1 MHPIKTEYH
10 DCNRRACR
18 PGKPDSILM
27 VCVFSFLEV
36 IEVYNP
42 YNPYGYL
49 FPQNGQ
55 QQPFMPGMQQGMQSS
70 MQQPMQ
76 SPIQAQQQANSS
88 PVVMQVPSIKQVEQA
103 PVQPGGKA
111 LVLVANEP
119 VIAMRT
125 ADNMGL
131 TTTDY
136 YHIEK
141 FYPDAA
147 APAPA
152 GDFVPR
158 AEFNQTIQTLLQQIQ
173 QLQKPAIT
181 PEKEA
186 AKK

>member
-1 MHPIKTEYH
+1 
-10 DCNRRACR
+10 
-18 PGKPDSILM
+18 M

-36 IEVYNP
+36 AAVYSP

-55 QQPFMPGMQQGMQSS
+55 QQPFMPGMQQSMQPNMQSA
-70 MQQPMQ
+70 
-76 SPIQAQQQANSS
+76 IQAQQQSNSS

-141 FYPDAA
+141 FDPDAA
-147 APAPA
+147 VPVPA

-158 AEFNQTIQTLLQQIQ
+158 AEFNQTIQTLAQQIQ
-173 QLQKPAIT
+173 QLQSPAVT
-181 PEKEA
+181 AEREA

>member
-1 MHPIKTEYH
+1 MY
-10 DCNRRACR
+10 
-18 PGKPDSILM
+18 S
-27 VCVFSFLEV
+27 
-36 IEVYNP
+36 P

-49 FPQNGQ
+49 FPQNAQ
-55 QQPFMPGMQQGMQSS
+55 QQPFMPGMQQGMQPS

-76 SPIQAQQQANSS
+76 STIQAQQQANSS

-141 FYPDAA
+141 FDPDAA
-147 APAPA
+147 APVPA

-158 AEFNQTIQTLLQQIQ
+158 AEFNHTIQTIAQQIQ
-173 QLQKPAIT
+173 QLQKPA
-181 PEKEA
+181 PVEKEA
-186 AKK
+186 VKK

>member
-1 MHPIKTEYH
+1 
-10 DCNRRACR
+10 
-18 PGKPDSILM
+18 M

-141 FYPDAA
+141 FDPDAA
-147 APAPA
+147 APVPA

-158 AEFNQTIQTLLQQIQ
+158 AEFNQTIQTLAQQIQ
-173 QLQKPAIT
+173 QLQKPAVT
-181 PEKEA
+181 AEKEA

>member
-1 MHPIKTEYH
+1 MQ
-10 DCNRRACR
+10 A
-18 PGKPDSILM
+18 GKSGFHLM

-36 IEVYNP
+36 TAVYSP

-55 QQPFMPGMQQGMQSS
+55 QQPFMPGMQQGMQPS

-141 FYPDAA
+141 FDPDAA
-147 APAPA
+147 APVPA

-158 AEFNQTIQTLLQQIQ
+158 AEFNQAVQTLAHQIQ
-173 QLQKPAIT
+173 QLQKPVA
-181 PEKEA
+181 PAEKEA
-186 AKK
+186 SKK

>member
-1 MHPIKTEYH
+1 MQTGKTGFH
-10 DCNRRACR
+10 
-18 PGKPDSILM
+18 LM

-36 IEVYNP
+36 KAVFNP

-49 FPQNGQ
+49 FPQNAQ
-55 QQPFMPGMQQGMQSS
+55 QQPFMQGMQQGMQPNI
-70 MQQPMQ
+70 QQPM
-76 SPIQAQQQANSS
+76 
-88 PVVMQVPSIKQVEQA
+88 QA

-141 FYPDAA
+141 FDPDAA
-147 APAPA
+147 TPGPA

-158 AEFNQTIQTLLQQIQ
+158 SEFNQTIQTLLQQIQ
-173 QLQKPAIT
+173 QLQKPAVT
-181 PEKEA
+181 AEKEA

>member
-1 MHPIKTEYH
+1 MTLCPLI
-10 DCNRRACR
+10 
-18 PGKPDSILM
+18 
-27 VCVFSFLEV
+27 VLEV
-36 IEVYNP
+36 KAVYNP

-49 FPQNGQ
+49 FPQNAQ
-55 QQPFMPGMQQGMQSS
+55 QQPFMPGMQQSI
-70 MQQPMQ
+70 QQPMQ
-76 SPIQAQQQANSS
+76 SPMQAQQQANSS

-141 FYPDAA
+141 FDPDAA
-147 APAPA
+147 APVPS

-158 AEFNQTIQTLLQQIQ
+158 AEFNQTIQTLAQQIQ
-173 QLQKPAIT
+173 QLQNPA
-181 PEKEA
+181 PAEKEA
-186 AKK
+186 VKK

>member
-1 MHPIKTEYH
+1 MY
-10 DCNRRACR
+10 
-18 PGKPDSILM
+18 S
-27 VCVFSFLEV
+27 
-36 IEVYNP
+36 P

-49 FPQNGQ
+49 FPGQAAQ
-55 QQPFMPGMQQGMQSS
+55 QQPFMPGMQQ
-70 MQQPMQ
+70 PMQ
-76 SPIQAQQQANSS
+76 SPMQSSIQAQQQANSA
-88 PVVMQVPSIKQVEQA
+88 PVVMQVSSIKQVEQA

-141 FYPDAA
+141 FDPDAA
-147 APAPA
+147 PHGPAV
-152 GDFVPR
+152 DFVPR
-158 AEFNQTIQTLLQQIQ
+158 SEFNQTVQTIIQQIQ
-173 QLQKPAIT
+173 QLQKPAASDVM
-181 PEKEA
+181 ED

>member
-1 MHPIKTEYH
+1 MQ
-10 DCNRRACR
+10 A
-18 PGKPDSILM
+18 GKAGFHLM

-36 IEVYNP
+36 TAVYSP

-55 QQPFMPGMQQGMQSS
+55 QQPFMPGMQQGMQPS

-88 PVVMQVPSIKQVEQA
+88 PMVMQVPSIKQVEQA

-141 FYPDAA
+141 FAPDAS
-147 APAPA
+147 APVPA

-158 AEFNQTIQTLLQQIQ
+158 AEFNKTIQTLAQQIQ
-173 QLQKPAIT
+173 QLQKPVVPA
-181 PEKEA
+181 EKEDV
-186 AKK
+186 KK

>member
-1 MHPIKTEYH
+1 MQ
-10 DCNRRACR
+10 A
-18 PGKPDSILM
+18 GKAGFHLM

-36 IEVYNP
+36 TAVYSP

-55 QQPFMPGMQQGMQSS
+55 QQPFMPGMQQGMQPS
-70 MQQPMQ
+70 MQQ
-76 SPIQAQQQANSS
+76 PIQAQQQANSS

-141 FYPDAA
+141 FDPDAA
-147 APAPA
+147 VPSSA

-158 AEFNQTIQTLLQQIQ
+158 AEFNQAVQTLAQQIQ
-173 QLQKPAIT
+173 QLQKPA
-181 PEKEA
+181 EKEA

>member
-1 MHPIKTEYH
+1 MQ
-10 DCNRRACR
+10 A
-18 PGKPDSILM
+18 GKAGFHLM
-27 VCVFSFLEV
+27 VCALSFLEV
-36 IEVYNP
+36 TTVYNP

-49 FPQNGQ
+49 FPQNTQ
-55 QQPFMPGMQQGMQSS
+55 QQPFMQGMQPN

-76 SPIQAQQQANSS
+76 SPMQAQQQANNA
-88 PVVMQVPSIKQVEQA
+88 PIVMQVPSIKQVEQA

-141 FYPDAA
+141 FDPDAA
-147 APAPA
+147 SPVPA

-158 AEFNQTIQTLLQQIQ
+158 AEFNQTIQTLAQQIQ
-173 QLQKPAIT
+173 QLQKPA
-181 PEKEA
+181 EKEA